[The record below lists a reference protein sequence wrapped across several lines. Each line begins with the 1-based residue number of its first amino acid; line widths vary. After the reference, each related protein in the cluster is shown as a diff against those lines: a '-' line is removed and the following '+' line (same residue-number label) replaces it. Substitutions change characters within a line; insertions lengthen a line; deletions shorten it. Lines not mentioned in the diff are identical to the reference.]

1 MTFDN
6 LREYLNI
13 LEEKGWLKR
22 IRVNV
27 SSIYEI
33 AEITNRICKSSGE
46 ALLFENV
53 DRYDIPVVTNLFGS
67 MERIKLALGYDR
79 LEKLGEDFLSLS
91 KFRLDNILKKLS
103 SIKDIKRYMNSYPKV
118 VKKAVCKEK
127 IIYDVDLN
135 RYPILK
141 LWPKDAGRF
150 ITFPIVIT
158 KDPENDKIN
167 LGTYRM
173 QVIDKDKTLIHWH
186 VHKHGYKNYLKNL
199 REKKKMEVAVVI
211 GCDPVT
217 MLCSVFPIPENID
230 DYFFIGFIRKKPLK
244 IVKCETLDLYVPAN
258 SEIVL
263 EGYVTDEV
271 RLEGPFGD
279 HTGYYSQ
286 EGYYP
291 VFEIECITQ
300 RENPIYVASVTGK
313 PPMEDAYI
321 GKAVERI
328 FLPFIKFLIP
338 EIVDINIPIEG
349 LFHNILIVS
358 IKKQYP
364 GHAKKVMFSLWGLE
378 YLHLTK
384 IIIVVDH
391 DVNVHNWFDVWY
403 AISTR
408 VDPARDVVIIK
419 NTPTDTLDHAAS
431 NLNLGSKMGIDATR
445 KFKEEIG
452 RDFPEEVEASEEIKR
467 LVSKKWYEYFH

>member
-1 MTFDN
+1 M
-6 LREYLNI
+6 
-13 LEEKGWLKR
+13 LKR
-22 IRVNV
+22 IKTKV

-33 AEITNRICKSSGE
+33 AEITNRICKTSKE

-53 DRYDIPVVTNLFGS
+53 DDYNIPVVTNLFGS
-67 MERIKLALGYDR
+67 IERIKLALGYDS
-79 LEKLGEDFLSLS
+79 LEKLGEDFLEIS
-91 KFRLDNILKKLS
+91 RLNLDSFLKKVSAL
-103 SIKDIKRYMNSYPKV
+103 KTLKRYINSYPKI
-118 VKKAVCKEK
+118 VKKAKCKEV
-127 IIYDVDLN
+127 IIHDVNLN
-135 RYPILK
+135 KYPILK

-158 KDPENDKIN
+158 KDPETGRIN

-173 QVIDKDKTLIHWH
+173 QVIDKNKTLIHWH
-186 VHKHGYKNYLKNL
+186 IHKHGYKNYVKTLKS
-199 REKKKMEVAVVI
+199 KDKMEVAVVI

-217 MLCSVFPIPENID
+217 MLCSVFPIPENVD
-230 DYFFIGFIRKKPLK
+230 DYFFIGFIRKKPLEV
-244 IVKCETLDLYVPAN
+244 VKCETIDIYVPAN

-263 EGYVTDEV
+263 EGYVT
-271 RLEGPFGD
+271 RKKMLEGPFGD

-328 FLPFIKFLIP
+328 FLPFIKFLFP

-358 IKKQYP
+358 IRKKYP
-364 GHAKKVMFSLWGLE
+364 GHAKKVMFSLWGME
-378 YLHLTK
+378 YLCLTK

-408 VDPARDVVIIK
+408 VDPARDVIIIK
-419 NTPTDTLDHAAS
+419 DTPTDTLDHS
-431 NLNLGSKMGIDATR
+431 SSKQNLGSKMGIDATR

-452 RDFPEEVEASEEIKR
+452 KEFPEEVEADERIKE
-467 LVSKKWYEYFH
+467 LVTKRWSEYFS

>member
-1 MTFDN
+1 M
-6 LREYLNI
+6 
-13 LEEKGWLKR
+13 LKR
-22 IRVNV
+22 VKAKV
-27 SSIYEI
+27 SSVYEI
-33 AEITNRICKSSGE
+33 AEITNRICKSTGE

-53 DRYDIPVVTNLFGS
+53 DNYKIPVVTNLFGS
-67 MERIKLALGYDR
+67 IDRIKLALGYDS
-79 LEKLGEDFLSLS
+79 LEKLGEEFLEITRM
-91 KFRLDNILKKLS
+91 KLDSFIRKLS
-103 SIKDIKRYMNSYPKV
+103 SIKTLKRYANSYPKV
-118 VKKAVCKEK
+118 VKKAKCKE
-127 IIYDVDLN
+127 IITYDVDLN
-135 RYPILK
+135 KYPILK

-158 KDPENDKIN
+158 KDPETGRIN

-186 VHKHGYKNYLKNL
+186 IHKHGYKNYIKTISKQ
-199 REKKKMEVAVVI
+199 EKMEVAVVI

-217 MLCSVFPIPENID
+217 MLCSIFPLPENFD
-230 DYFFIGFIRKKPLK
+230 DYFFVGFIRKKPLE
-244 IVKCETLDLYVPAN
+244 IVKCETVDLYVPAN

-263 EGYVTDEV
+263 EGYVTREKM
-271 RLEGPFGD
+271 LEGPFGD

-291 VFEIECITQ
+291 IFKIECITQ

-328 FLPFIKFLIP
+328 FLPILRFIIP
-338 EIVDINIPIEG
+338 EIVDINMPIEG
-349 LFHNILIVS
+349 LFHNVLIVS
-358 IKKQYP
+358 IRKRYP
-364 GHAKKVMFSLWGLE
+364 GHAKKVMFSIWGLD

-384 IIIVVDH
+384 IVIVVDE

-408 VDPARDVVIIK
+408 VDPARDVIIVK
-419 NTPTDTLDHAAS
+419 DVPTDTLDHAS
-431 NLNLGSKMGIDATR
+431 SKVNLGSKMGIDATR
-445 KFKEEIG
+445 KFKEEMG
-452 RDFPEEVEASEEIKR
+452 REFPEEVEASDDIKE
-467 LVSKKWYEYFH
+467 LVTKRWKEYFD